1 MSPPSLR
8 ALIFDV
14 DGTLAD
20 TESAHRM
27 SFNDAFREEGLDW
40 HWYEPAYRR
49 LLLISGGKE
58 RIAFFMDEQAC
69 TPAPG
74 TTERDELIARLH
86 ARKTHIY
93 DRRVRSGA
101 VPLRPGVH
109 ALIESTLSHGLR
121 LAIATTTTPANID
134 ALLEPALGRD
144 WASRFEVI
152 EHGHSA
158 PRKKPDPQVYQ
169 QALAR
174 LQLDASECIA
184 LEDSANGLQAARAAG
199 LATVVTPT
207 RFTSGQDFSGALR
220 QMPNL
225 LGVTV
230 GDLRHWHDSLRVAA

>member
-1 MSPPSLR
+1 MSPPCLR

-20 TESAHRM
+20 TESAHRAA
-27 SFNDAFREEGLDW
+27 FNEAFREAGLDW
-40 HWYEPAYRR
+40 YWDEPLYIR

-58 RIAFFMDEQAC
+58 RIAFFMDEQTGAP
-69 TPAPG
+69 PAESA
-74 TTERDELIARLH
+74 ERIGLIDHLH
-86 ARKTHIY
+86 ACKTRIY
-93 DRRVRSGA
+93 DRRVRSGS
-101 VPLRPGVH
+101 VPLRPGVQ
-109 ALIESTLSHGLR
+109 ALIESALSQGLQ

-134 ALLEPALGRD
+134 ALLEPALGQG
-144 WASRFEVI
+144 WASRFAVI
-152 EHGHSA
+152 EHGLSA

-174 LQLDASECIA
+174 LQREAGQCIA
-184 LEDSANGLQAARAAG
+184 LEDSANGLQAALAAG

-207 RFTSGQDFSGALR
+207 RFTSGHDFSGALR

-230 GDLRHWHDSLRVAA
+230 DDLRHWHDSLRTTA